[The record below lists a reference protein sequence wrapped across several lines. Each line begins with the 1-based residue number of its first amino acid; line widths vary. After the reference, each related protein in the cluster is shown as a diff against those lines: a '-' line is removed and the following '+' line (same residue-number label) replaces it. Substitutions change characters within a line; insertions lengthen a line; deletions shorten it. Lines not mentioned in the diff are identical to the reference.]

1 MARIRRTIGLMSG
14 TSMDGVDA
22 ALIHTDGIEVF
33 AYGATIARPYTD
45 EERSVLRAALV
56 AARCVEDRSARPGAL
71 AKAEA
76 IVTNAHAETV
86 EKLLA
91 QTSIE
96 AATIDVIGFHGQ
108 TVLHDPAAQLTIQ
121 IGDGEKLAARL
132 RIPVVYDFRAADIAA
147 GGEGAPLVCVFHRAL
162 AQGAGLRRPVVV
174 INIGGVANATMILDD
189 GSLIACDTGPGNA
202 LLDDFIA
209 ERMGQPMDRDGAI
222 AGAGQVDEQLLARLL
237 DDPYFDRPAPKS
249 LDRDHFS
256 RSALASL
263 STENGAATLAA
274 FTADSIAKTVAQF
287 GETPRAAIVCGGGV
301 HNPAILSRLTMRLG
315 CPVKTADKLGWSAD
329 FLEAQAFAFLAVRSL
344 EGLPLSFPGTTGV
357 ATPMTGGVLTT
368 G

>member
-33 AYGATIARPYTD
+33 AYGATMARPYSD
-45 EERSVLRAALV
+45 EERSILRAALV
-56 AARCVEDRSARPGAL
+56 AARCVEDRAARPGAL

-76 IVTNAHAETV
+76 IVTNAHAEAV

-91 QTSIE
+91 ETSIE
-96 AATIDVIGFHGQ
+96 AATIDVVGFHGQ
-108 TVLHDPAAQLTIQ
+108 TVLHDPGAQLTIQ
-121 IGDGEKLAARL
+121 IGDGEKLAKRL
-132 RIPVVYDFRAADIAA
+132 RIPVVYDFRAADVAA

-162 AQGAGLRRPVVV
+162 VQSAGLKRPVAV
-174 INIGGVANATMILDD
+174 INIGGVANATMIRED

-209 ERMGQPMDRDGAI
+209 ERTGQAMDCDGAI

-256 RSALASL
+256 RSALAGL
-263 STENGAATLAA
+263 STEDGAATLAA
-274 FTADSIAKTVAQF
+274 FTADAIVKSVAQF
-287 GETPRAAIVCGGGV
+287 GEAPRSAVICGGGV
-301 HNPAILSRLTMRLG
+301 HNPTILARLAKGLG

-357 ATPMTGGVLTT
+357 ARPTTGGVLTT